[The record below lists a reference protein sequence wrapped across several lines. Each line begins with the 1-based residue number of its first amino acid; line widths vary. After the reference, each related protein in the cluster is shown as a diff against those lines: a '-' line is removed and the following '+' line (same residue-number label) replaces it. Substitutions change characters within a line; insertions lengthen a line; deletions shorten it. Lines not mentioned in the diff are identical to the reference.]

1 MSKQK
6 REEKD
11 KLVINKSPF
20 FFARKK
26 TNFFILDVKYTEKN

>member
-11 KLVINKSPF
+11 KLVIINSF
-20 FFARKK
+20 NRKK
-26 TNFFILDVKYTEKN
+26 IDKNNHII